1 VLRRQASKLFDAL
14 VQSEDRDTPSLL
26 NQFLA
31 RLAETGR

>member
-1 VLRRQASKLFDAL
+1 VIRRQAKKLFDTIM
-14 VQSEDRDTPSLL
+14 QSEDRQRLALL